1 MYKKFIVLTH
11 ALTILLAAFTISACS
26 SDKSSEVNEIGNENA
41 FTNNEKS
48 PLILDSI
55 SSCIIT
61 PDSIDKLIAL
71 DKIYLKYF
79 DGTWKLTFPA
89 NINDSQ
95 DKYIIET
102 RSANDTL
109 FVSMKRKDESTLVP
123 PLACPVLVYTSLK
136 GELEEKYL
144 AAMGAYSIIRYDED
158 FVTLDS
164 ISDCILDEQEIDKH
178 YSSDSAFV
186 EEKNGK
192 NVIVF
197 PSQLD
202 YPRKYVKS
210 IGAFIKGDTLQLD
223 LLDKEKPPETPLFCP
238 IKVYGTLNKPF
249 NGKFVS
255 TRSGVYVYSS
265 I

>member
-1 MYKKFIVLTH
+1 MNKKSIALTH
-11 ALTILLAAFTISACS
+11 ALAILFTSFAISGCS
-26 SDKSSEVNEIGNENA
+26 SDNSSGANGNEGV
-41 FTNNEKS
+41 FTNNGKS

-55 SSCIIT
+55 SSCIIN
-61 PDSIDKLIAL
+61 PDSIEGLIAL
-71 DKIYLKYF
+71 NKIYLKYF
-79 DGTWKLTFPA
+79 DGTWRLTFPA
-89 NINDSQ
+89 NINDLR
-95 DKYIIET
+95 DNYTIAT

-109 FVSMKRKDESTLVP
+109 IVSMKRKKESTAVP
-123 PLACPVLVYTSLK
+123 GLACPVLVYTSLK
-136 GELEEKYL
+136 RELEENYL
-144 AAMGAYSIIRYDED
+144 AAMGAYSIIRYDEN

-164 ISDCILDEQEIDKH
+164 ISDCILDEQEINKH
-178 YSSDSAFV
+178 YSSDTAFV

>member
-1 MYKKFIVLTH
+1 MYKKSIVLIH
-11 ALTILLAAFTISACS
+11 ALTILLAAFAISACS
-26 SDKSSEVNEIGNENA
+26 VDKSSEANEIGKENA
-41 FTNNEKS
+41 FVNNEKS

-55 SSCIIT
+55 SSCINNRE
-61 PDSIDKLIAL
+61 SIENLVAT

-89 NINDSQ
+89 NISDSR
-95 DKYIIET
+95 DYYNIET
-102 RSANDTL
+102 HSANDTL
-109 FVSMKRKDESTLVP
+109 FVSMKLKKERFAGVSLD
-123 PLACPVLVYTSLK
+123 CPVLVYTSLK

-144 AAMGAYSIIRYDED
+144 AAMGAYSIIRYDEA

-223 LLDKEKPPETPLFCP
+223 FLDKEKPPETPLFCP